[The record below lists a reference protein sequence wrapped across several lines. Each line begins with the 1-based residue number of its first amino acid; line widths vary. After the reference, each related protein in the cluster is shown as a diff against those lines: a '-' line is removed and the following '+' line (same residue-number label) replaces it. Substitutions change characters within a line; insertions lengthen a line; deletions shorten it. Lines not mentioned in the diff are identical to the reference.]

1 MVCRNRLLSLWGV
14 GWAVGMFLLA
24 GPVPAQDPDSR
35 LPVPSEE
42 VRARA
47 RLTVKQLYAKEFSA
61 AKTPADRVALSRKL
75 TEEAE
80 KAKDDPA
87 GRYVLMESA
96 QEQAIEAG
104 DLELAVEAVDGLA
117 EVYAVNALA
126 MKEDLLRSAGRA
138 TKDPAQFAMIADRA
152 VGLIEE
158 AVAEDDY
165 DRAVR
170 FGNLAMAAAKRA
182 KDVKL
187 LKGIVVRLKEVRQQ
201 ETFFEESQ
209 KARALL
215 AKDANDADANLA
227 VGRYLCFVK
236 GDWPAGLR
244 LLALGSDKQLQH
256 LAAREAQKELSTD
269 QQVALADGWWAVGE
283 EMKGRVRDQ
292 VLLHA
297 GSWYRRALDGLP
309 DTLAKTRLQRRL
321 AEIAGI
327 KPPAPPRSSLPKLL
341 TNSIGM
347 KLVLIRPGE
356 FLMGST
362 QAELEQYRR
371 EGKQLRLDPQ
381 DKRYDMINPWYATSV
396 EFEFPQH
403 PVRITKPFY
412 LGIYEVTQAEYEA
425 VVKKNPSYF
434 TKTRT
439 GQDASRHPV
448 EKVHWQD
455 ATEYCRLLS
464 ELPAEKEVGRV
475 YRLPT
480 EAEWEYACRAGSK
493 GRHSFGDDPAKLGD
507 YAWFAENAKVQTHP
521 VGEKLPNAWGLYDM
535 LGNVT
540 EWCQDAWATRFY
552 SGSPL
557 DDPLPN
563 PDVSDFHM
571 IRGGAFWLPAP
582 MCRSA
587 SRQNFRGATYAIG
600 LRVVCTTPET
610 AQFRRSPAKS
620 TSRGRQ

>member
-1 MVCRNRLLSLWGV
+1 
-14 GWAVGMFLLA
+14 MFLLA

-362 QAELEQYRR
+362 QAETDQYAK
-371 EGKQLRLDPQ
+371 EGSQLKLDPQ
-381 DKRYDMINPWYATSV
+381 DHRREDVRQSYLTV
-396 EFEFPQH
+396 VGREGPQH
-403 PVRITKPFY
+403 RVRITKPFY
-412 LGIYEVTQAEYEA
+412 LGVYEVTQAEYEEVA
-425 VVKKNPSYF
+425 KKNPSYF
-434 TKTRT
+434 SKK
-439 GQDASRHPV
+439 GDAKELARYPV
-448 EKVHWQD
+448 EKVTWQD
-455 ATEYCRLLS
+455 AIEYCRNLS
-464 ELPAEKEVGRV
+464 ELPAEKGAGRG

-493 GRHSFGDDPAKLGD
+493 GRHYFGDDQAKLD
-507 YAWFAENAKVQTHP
+507 EYAWFAENAKVQTHP
-521 VGEKLPNAWGLYDM
+521 VGEKLPNAWGVYDM
-535 LGNVT
+535 LGNVS
-540 EWCQDAWATRFY
+540 EWCQDAWAAGFY
-552 SGSPL
+552 ANSAVE
-557 DDPLPN
+557 DPLSD
-563 PDVSDFHM
+563 PDRGQYHM
-571 IRGGAFWLPAP
+571 IRGGAFWCPAQ

-587 SRQNFRGATYAIG
+587 HRPNSGGRSYAIG

-610 AQFRRSPAKS
+610 VQFRRSPARS